1 MDERKADAPVKI
13 LFVDDEVNI
22 LRSIRRL
29 LMEQPW
35 EVLTAASGEEGVKVL
50 ESNRDVGLIVSDQ
63 RMPGLSGVDFLEKAK
78 EMAPHAMRFML
89 TGYADIQATVD
100 AINRGGAHRYISKP
114 WSDDEL
120 VQVVRDGVHRYGLL
134 AENLRLQGVVK
145 RQNEELTL
153 WNEQLKRR
161 VLERTAE
168 IRRRNEDLQRLN
180 ERLKEEFRSSIAAF
194 SGLIELRDEEM
205 RNHSRNV
212 ADLSERIAAE
222 MGLPPLDADNVR
234 IAAQLHDIGK
244 IGIPDLLLRK
254 DFADLRPDERDVY
267 VLHPVR
273 GQMAVDSIEDLREA
287 GNIIRHHH
295 ERFDGAGF
303 PEGRKGAGIPL
314 GSRIIALADR
324 LDRTIVKFTGDNAL
338 DLALREVRAEWGSL
352 LDPALQEYIEKP
364 AVEIY
369 ANRAPRTDMVEL
381 ELRMDDLKQ
390 GMVLS
395 RDVRSGTGVLLLG
408 RRSCLD
414 ETNIR
419 ALRRYFELDPT
430 REGIF
435 VLLKR

>member
-212 ADLSERIAAE
+212 A
-222 MGLPPLDADNVR
+222 
-234 IAAQLHDIGK
+234 
-244 IGIPDLLLRK
+244 
-254 DFADLRPDERDVY
+254 
-267 VLHPVR
+267 
-273 GQMAVDSIEDLREA
+273 
-287 GNIIRHHH
+287 
-295 ERFDGAGF
+295 
-303 PEGRKGAGIPL
+303 
-314 GSRIIALADR
+314 
-324 LDRTIVKFTGDNAL
+324 
-338 DLALREVRAEWGSL
+338 
-352 LDPALQEYIEKP
+352 
-364 AVEIY
+364 
-369 ANRAPRTDMVEL
+369 
-381 ELRMDDLKQ
+381 
-390 GMVLS
+390 
-395 RDVRSGTGVLLLG
+395 
-408 RRSCLD
+408 
-414 ETNIR
+414 
-419 ALRRYFELDPT
+419 
-430 REGIF
+430 
-435 VLLKR
+435 